1 MTDRE
6 EAYAKMARQ
15 LFRVL
20 TDQRPQWEVRNPD
33 MLAEFDQLNSYLQ
46 AIDEVAA
53 RQGGVAGAN
62 YTDARDQAEHAA
74 EVAAGPLVRGL
85 RALTSSVP
93 NPALAIAASYTPDQ
107 LDPKHGPE
115 LLAAL
120 NEIAAAAEGV
130 RPLLANQ
137 GDTDEQLDALT
148 NAISLYAP
156 MAAIPTSTQ
165 SQGGKLSGTA
175 RELTKSLRTVVKH
188 FDQFIDTLRGD
199 IPGLVERYDEARE
212 AGDPNYVKNS
222 TGIGYNNGGDG
233 SDGGVGKA
241 VAGDAYG
248 PEAKPFQ

>member
-15 LFRVL
+15 LYRVL
-20 TDQRPQWEVRNPD
+20 TDQRPQWEARNPD
-33 MLAEFDQLNSYLQ
+33 MLAEFDQLSNYLQ
-46 AIDEVAA
+46 AMDEVAA
-53 RQGGVAGAN
+53 KQGGVAGAD

-74 EVAAGPLVRGL
+74 EQAAGRLVRGL
-85 RALTSSVP
+85 RALNSSVP
-93 NPALAIAASYTPDQ
+93 NPAIAAAAGYTPDQ
-107 LDPKHGPE
+107 LDPLHGPD
-115 LLAAL
+115 LLGAL

-137 GDTDEQLDALT
+137 GITDEQIDALT
-148 NAISLYAP
+148 SAINLYTP
-156 MAAIPTSTQ
+156 LSEIPSSTQ

-188 FDQFIDTLRGD
+188 FDQFIDTLRGE

-222 TGIGYNNGGDG
+222 TGVGRNNGGDG
-233 SDGGVGKA
+233 SDGGVGKE
-241 VAGDAYG
+241 VAGDTYG